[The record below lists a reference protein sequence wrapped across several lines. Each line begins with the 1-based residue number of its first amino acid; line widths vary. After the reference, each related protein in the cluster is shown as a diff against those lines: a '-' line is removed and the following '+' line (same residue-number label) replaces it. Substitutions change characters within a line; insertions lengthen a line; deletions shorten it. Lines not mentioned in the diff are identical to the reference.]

1 MTGIWDEGYRSY
13 LGISADKLAAV
24 RESAK
29 AATDVR
35 KKKWYTGMSRSQQK
49 PY

>member
-35 KKKWYTGMSRSQQK
+35 KKNGI
-49 PY
+49 PV

>member
-13 LGISADKLAAV
+13 LGRSVDKLV
-24 RESAK
+24 MLRESGR
-29 AATDVR
+29 AATMPEL
-35 KKKWYTGMSRSQQK
+35 KMAIGINRSQQK